1 MDLPNVTFFTELEE
15 INKWHMLRKDNIT
28 ETPYIYKT
36 YVKFTFIAYT
46 VMLIFGIPGHILSI
60 LTITQTSLFRTSRVS
75 LCVALSV
82 VDSCF
87 LITQYV
93 RMTGHHIH
101 NNDSVN
107 ISNIVCKLGD
117 FSFLYFTHMD
127 AFIIILISIE
137 RLLAIY
143 KPHVVKKLITP
154 GKTKI
159 CICILAV
166 FFLILDGEF
175 IIR

>member
-1 MDLPNVTFFTELEE
+1 MQNMKTTATTYKYE
-15 INKWHMLRKDNIT
+15 I
-28 ETPYIYKT
+28 
-36 YVKFTFIAYT
+36 YVKYTFMAYT
-46 VMLIFGIPGHILSI
+46 IMLIFGIPGHILSI
-60 LTITQTSLFRTSRVS
+60 LTITQTSLSKTSRTF

-87 LITQYV
+87 LITQYI
-93 RMTGHHIH
+93 RMAGHHIH
-101 NNDSVN
+101 NNDFVN
-107 ISNIVCKLGD
+107 VSHIVCKLGD

-127 AFIIILISIE
+127 AFIIVVISTE

-143 KPHVVKKLITP
+143 KPHLVRKLVTP
-154 GKTKI
+154 AKTKI
-159 CICILAV
+159 IISILAI